1 MNVCGVLVHAMPEK
15 IGGVIGALESLEGVE
30 VHGTAEGARIIVTIE
45 DTGSIMAIDQLAKI
59 NRVDGIVAASLVYH
73 QFEPAEA
80 AATL

>member
-15 IGGVIGALESLEGVE
+15 LTGVVSALTALDGVE

-45 DTGSIMAIDQLAKI
+45 DTGAALAIDQLAQI